1 MPRKTSSTHK
11 TSARK
16 AAPTKQ
22 NPSKARSAKTATAA
36 KKPVFEARIGDV
48 KTLDAAKAAGEAAK
62 KAIAERNTAIKTAVA
77 GGTSARQVALVL
89 DLTHAAVLKIV
100 RAK

>member
-1 MPRKTSSTHK
+1 MPRKTSSTH
-11 TSARK
+11 
-16 AAPTKQ
+16 
-22 NPSKARSAKTATAA
+22 
-36 KKPVFEARIGDV
+36 